1 MQPPFDVE
9 AVVRTVRSRVDD
21 VVAVYLFGSLAR
33 GDTHAGSDVDLA
45 ILPRRPL
52 ESLARFDLQEELAR
66 LLGRDVDLIDLRS
79 ASTVL
84 RAQVFTD
91 DVLLYCGD
99 RFTRE
104 LFEATAL
111 SDYARLNEERR
122 GILEDIVRRGS
133 VYGGNG
139 G

>member
-1 MQPPFDVE
+1 MPLPFDVD
-9 AVVRTVRSRVDD
+9 AVVRTVRARVAD
-21 VVAVYLFGSLAR
+21 VVAIYLFGSLAR
-33 GDTHAGSDVDLA
+33 GDDHAGSDVDLA

-52 ESLARFDLQEELAR
+52 AALARFDLQEELAR
-66 LLGRDVDLIDLRS
+66 QLGRDVDLIDLRS
-79 ASTVL
+79 APAVL
-84 RAQVFTD
+84 RAQVFTN

-99 RFTRE
+99 RFTRQ

-122 GILEDIVRRGS
+122 GILDDIARRGS
-133 VYGGNG
+133 VYGGSG

>member
-1 MQPPFDVE
+1 MQPPFDVD
-9 AVVRTVRSRVDD
+9 AVVRTVRARVAG

-33 GDTHAGSDVDLA
+33 GDDHATSDVDLA

-66 LLGRDVDLIDLRS
+66 LVGRDVDLIDLRS
-79 ASTVL
+79 ASAVL
-84 RAQVFTD
+84 RSQVFTD

-111 SDYARLNEERR
+111 ADYARLNEERR
-122 GILEDIVRRGS
+122 GILEDIAHRGS
-133 VYGGNG
+133 VYGGSG

>member
-1 MQPPFDVE
+1 MELPFDVE
-9 AVVRTVRSRVDD
+9 AVVRTVRARVDD
-21 VVAVYLFGSLAR
+21 VVALYLFGSLAR
-33 GDTHAGSDVDLA
+33 GDDHPRSDVDLA
-45 ILPRRPL
+45 VLPRRPL
-52 ESLARFDLQEELAR
+52 ASLARFDLQEELAR
-66 LLGRDVDLIDLRS
+66 LLGRDVDLIDLR
-79 ASTVL
+79 AATTVL

-99 RFTRE
+99 RATRQ

-111 SDYARLNEERR
+111 ADYARLNEERR
-122 GILEDIVRRGS
+122 GILDDIARRGS